1 MNQILLTDNDNNK
14 KKKNNK
20 NISRNNSNDIKK
32 IIVFFSVV
40 ILVFGIAIGGVYG
53 YRLLRR
59 NQEETTISKPEVS
72 LQELE
77 QEEGEIEEV
86 TIIAKSKIG
95 ISKII
100 YTWNNAEEQVKELN
114 GRTSHEEKIQIPYGE
129 SILKVT
135 VIDQNGEEIETTKEF
150 TREAEKPTIELD
162 KTIGN
167 GKVKIIATDETS
179 KMKYITYKWN
189 DEEETTIEAQGED
202 TVIETIIDVKRGKNK
217 LTINAVN
224 MNDVEEIIEETLNG
238 VNNPEI
244 KVTKRDNKLYM
255 KVTHDMG
262 FEKIEFYVNGTIYT
276 YDKNFSGY
284 DAAKQ
289 EIEYYFN
296 LKEGENIVIIHA
308 ISNETIETEEGI
320 KNIET
325 IYKGKCNYTTE

>member
-1 MNQILLTDNDNNK
+1 MNQILLTNNNKNK

-32 IIVFFSVV
+32 IIVFFSIV

-53 YRLLRR
+53 YKLLRK
-59 NQEETTISKPEVS
+59 NQEETTISKPEIS

-77 QEEGEIEEV
+77 QEEGQIEEV

-100 YTWNNAEEQVKELN
+100 YTWNDEQEQVKELN
-114 GRTSHEEKIQIPYGE
+114 GRTSHEEKIEIPYGE

-150 TREAEKPTIELD
+150 IRQAQKPTIELD

-189 DEEETTIEAQGED
+189 EEEEIKIEAQAEED

-224 MNDVEEIIEETLNG
+224 MNDVEETIEETLNG

-255 KVTHDMG
+255 KITHDMG

-296 LKEGENIVIIHA
+296 LKEGENIVIIKA
-308 ISNETIETEEGI
+308 ISTEKTEA
-320 KNIET
+320 
-325 IYKGKCNYTTE
+325 IYKGKSNYVAE